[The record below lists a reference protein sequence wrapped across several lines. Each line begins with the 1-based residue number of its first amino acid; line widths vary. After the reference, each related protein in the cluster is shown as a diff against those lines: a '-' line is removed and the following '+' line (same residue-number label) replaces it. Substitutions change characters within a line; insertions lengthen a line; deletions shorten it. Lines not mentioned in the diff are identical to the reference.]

1 MYLTLYAAL
10 TIEVMPYEPDQR
22 RTPWFKADDYKQLLH
37 HKDDP
42 WHVNSLAWYRDMP
55 SFLAAC
61 NPAFDPHEGL
71 YPDRILKAT
80 SRYLPTE
87 VPCESRVTQFLKL
100 GLMRNEEFE
109 TLWSHNACRLTH
121 AQDVHDLLLD
131 KENPLDSWFF
141 SQVQL
146 YPNARALLNDHMLVQ
161 ALAG

>member
-10 TIEVMPYEPDQR
+10 TIEIVPPEPDQR
-22 RTPWFKADDYKQLLH
+22 LTPWLKASDYQDLLH

-42 WHVNSLAWYRDMP
+42 WHVSTLSWYRDLP

-61 NPAFDPHEGL
+61 NPALDPFEGL
-71 YPDRILKAT
+71 YPNRIVKAV
-80 SRYLPTE
+80 SRYIPAE
-87 VPCESRVTQFLKL
+87 VRCDYRVTQFLKL
-100 GLMRNEEFE
+100 GLQRNEEFE
-109 TLWSHNACRLTH
+109 HHGSHDPCRLTH

-146 YPNARALLNDHMLVQ
+146 YPTARALLNDHLLVQ